1 MSFKEYLISTGL
13 TDEQAESI
21 VKGMPNNKFYLA
33 SEEKLDER
41 YEKLKSQK
49 EQADEQLEAHQK
61 ELDALKESAKGNEEL
76 TQQLAE
82 SQATIDTLKS
92 ESESKLLAQ
101 EKDFSIKLALKE
113 ANALDTDIVLSQLDK
128 DTIKVVDG
136 KLQGFDEQLK
146 GLQESK
152 AFLFKQDE
160 PDNPS
165 PSPTITLPGNPKP
178 PSTNGKDISKM
189 SYQELKTLKDS
200 NPTEFAKLTQQ

>member
-1 MSFKEYLISTGL
+1 
-13 TDEQAESI
+13 
-21 VKGMPNNKFYLA
+21 MPENKFYLA

-41 YEKLKSQK
+41 YDKLKSQK
-49 EQADEQLEAHQK
+49 EQADEQLIAHQK

-113 ANALDTDIVLSQLDK
+113 ANALDTDIVLGQLDK

-152 AFLFKQDE
+152 AFLFKQAE
-160 PDNPS
+160 P
-165 PSPTITLPGNPKP
+165 T
-178 PSTNGKDISKM
+178 
-189 SYQELKTLKDS
+189 EH
-200 NPTEFAKLTQQ
+200 NPTVTVGGNAKPAASGTGGSVPSDLNAHRITK